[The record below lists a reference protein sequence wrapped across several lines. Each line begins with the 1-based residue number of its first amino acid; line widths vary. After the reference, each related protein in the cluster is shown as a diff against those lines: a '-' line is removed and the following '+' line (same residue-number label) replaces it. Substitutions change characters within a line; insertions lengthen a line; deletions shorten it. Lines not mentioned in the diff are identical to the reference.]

1 MSTILSSGT
10 RSNLR
15 ALQEIS
21 SLMLLSQKR
30 LATGK
35 RVNSPTD
42 NPINFFTAASL
53 NARAAQLNTLVD
65 SSANAIKTVET
76 ASIAIASIEDL
87 VATAQTIATQAL
99 QSTGSNAK
107 VTGTVTG
114 LTGSSSIAFSSGTDT
129 ITVGDGVTT
138 ATYMDATPTVQ
149 EFLDTVNSTSGLLV
163 KASLTSDGR
172 IELEALSTNS
182 IIIGGTS
189 SAGEKASIGLV
200 AGTTT
205 GTLNA
210 TRQGL
215 AAQFD
220 QIRAQIDQL
229 ARDAGYN
236 GVNLLNGNNLSVAFN
251 ETGTANLT
259 VTGVSYNSTSLGIPV
274 ASTGTGYQFQS
285 NTEINAALTALT
297 GTLKTLSTQST
308 LLESNLSIVTGRQE
322 FNAAM
327 ADLLETGAD
336 DLVLAD
342 VNEESANL
350 LALKTRRD
358 LAVTAL
364 SLTAESDRSVL
375 KLFGI

>member
-15 ALQEIS
+15 ALQQIS
-21 SLMLLSQKR
+21 ALMQRSETR

-35 RVNSPTD
+35 RVNSPAD

-53 NARAAQLNTLVD
+53 NARAAQLNSLVD
-65 SSANAIKTVET
+65 ASANAIKTVET
-76 ASIAIASIEDL
+76 ASLAIAAIEDL

-99 QSTGSNAK
+99 QSTPTNAK

-114 LTGSSSIAFSSGTDT
+114 LTGSSAITIDAGDT
-129 ITVGDGVTT
+129 ITVSDGTTT
-138 ATYMDATPTVQ
+138 AVYTADASATVQ
-149 EFLDTVNSTSGLLV
+149 EFIDAVNNTANLNV
-163 KASLTSDGR
+163 EASLTSDGR
-172 IELEALSTNS
+172 IQLDALSTNS
-182 IIIGGTS
+182 ITIAGTS
-189 SAGEKASIGLV
+189 SAGEKASIGLT

-205 GTLNA
+205 GTLNS

-220 QIRAQIDQL
+220 QIREQINQL
-229 ARDAGYN
+229 AADAGYN
-236 GVNLLNGNNLSVAFN
+236 GVNLLGGDSLSVTFN
-251 ETGTANLT
+251 ENGTSSLNIA
-259 VTGVSYNSTSLGIPV
+259 GVSYSATALGIPA
-274 ASTGTGYQFQS
+274 ASTGTGNQFQS
-285 NTEINAALTALT
+285 NTEINAALSALSS
-297 GTLKTLSTQST
+297 TLSTLSAQSAT
-308 LLESNLSIVTGRQE
+308 FEANLSVVTGRQE
-322 FNAAM
+322 FNASM

-336 DLVLAD
+336 NLVLAD

-350 LALKTRRD
+350 LALQTRRD

-364 SLTAESDRSVL
+364 ALTAESDRSVL

>member
-15 ALQEIS
+15 ALQQIS
-21 SLMLLSQKR
+21 ALMRLSETR

-53 NARAAQLNTLVD
+53 NARAAQLNSLVD
-65 SSANAIKTVET
+65 SSATAVKTIET
-76 ASIAIASIEDL
+76 ASIAIAAIEDL

-99 QSTGSNAK
+99 QSTPTNAK

-114 LTGSSSIAFSSGTDT
+114 LTGSSSITIDAGDT
-129 ITVGDGVTT
+129 ITVSDGTTT
-138 ATYMDATPTVQ
+138 AVYTADASATVQ
-149 EFLDTVNSTSGLLV
+149 EFIDAVNNTANLKV

-172 IELEALSTNS
+172 IQLDALSTNS
-182 IIIGGTS
+182 ITIGGTS
-189 SAGEKASIGLV
+189 SSGEKASIGLT

-205 GTLNA
+205 GTLNS

-220 QIRAQIDQL
+220 QIRTQIDQL
-229 ARDAGYN
+229 AKDAGFN
-236 GVNLLNGNNLSVAFN
+236 GVNLLDGNNLSVLFN
-251 ETGTANLT
+251 ENGTSNLT
-259 VTGVSYNSTSLGIPV
+259 VTGVSYSATALGMPV
-274 ASTGTGYQFQS
+274 ASTGTGNQFQS
-285 NTEINAALTALT
+285 NTEINAALSALT
-297 GTLKTLSTQST
+297 STLSTLSAQSAT
-308 LLESNLSIVTGRQE
+308 FEANLSVVTGRQQ
-322 FNAAM
+322 FNASM

-350 LALKTRRD
+350 LALQTRRD

-364 SLTAESDRSVL
+364 SLTAESDRSSL
-375 KLFGI
+375 RLFGI